1 MGKGAVTLIVHI
13 RLSDADLWRRVKAQ
27 AALDSQSIGELV
39 ERALKRLLQEPE
51 SLRPQKRKGT
61 GLLHGAG
68 ERPYR

>member
-27 AALDSQSIGELV
+27 AALDSKPIGVLV
-39 ERALKRLLQEPE
+39 EHALKRLLQEPE
-51 SLRPQKRKGT
+51 PARPKRKGT

-68 ERPYR
+68 ERPWR